1 VPVSYFFEEM
11 SAASSAGPRKAG
23 RRAAIQTSVN
33 TKRETLELVRAYY
46 KIRSDGVRK
55 QIRNMVLALT

>member
-1 VPVSYFFEEM
+1 V
-11 SAASSAGPRKAG
+11 
-23 RRAAIQTSVN
+23 T